1 MISRFRSF
9 VAALAALSVTACAG
23 AGTGT
28 QRTIG
33 FHGTSAASP
42 PLATSPCGYRAED
55 RDLCR
60 PNVLVIG
67 GGLAGI
73 AAAISAARH
82 GLRVTLLAQ
91 EPYLGGIV
99 TGALMDQWDFNTIV
113 GGRSVQRGI
122 FSQLYAQLGDSFT
135 PELAKRVLARDAREE
150 HVDVLTGMQVV
161 RVASSRE
168 GAERRVDAL
177 AVRDANGIV
186 RRFVADTFI
195 DATDDADVAALAG
208 ARYDV
213 GRQDE
218 GRDTKMQAATL
229 VFTLGGIDWPELT
242 ASYSP
247 ARYGY
252 GRAIGARAWGY
263 GRVVRRYHPR
273 SARVAI
279 RDLNLVRHPDGVVTV
294 NAINVFG
301 VDGRRPASVHE
312 AALLARNEAPGLV
325 AFLRTRVAGFA
336 AARVSGFAERLYVR
350 ETRHVRG
357 LEVLRESD
365 VWDRRVPPDT
375 IGLAAYPLDTHPV
388 DPTDHARYAPERR
401 VYGVPL
407 GTLLPLGFTNLGLAS
422 RSISATHVA
431 AGSAR
436 IIPTTVEEGE
446 ALGAAC
452 ALTHRRGVSLLTLER
467 TPYLLAKLRS
477 DLRQHGVILDPP
489 HPVLALHPNEH
500 VGNVR

>member
-1 MISRFRSF
+1 
-9 VAALAALSVTACAG
+9 
-23 AGTGT
+23 
-28 QRTIG
+28 
-33 FHGTSAASP
+33 
-42 PLATSPCGYRAED
+42 
-55 RDLCR
+55 
-60 PNVLVIG
+60 VLVIG

-73 AAAISAARH
+73 AAAVSAARH
-82 GLRVTLLAQ
+82 GLRVTLLAEQ
-91 EPYLGGIV
+91 PYLGGIV
-99 TGALMDQWDFNTIV
+99 TGALMDQWDFNKVV

-122 FSQLYAQLGDSFT
+122 FSEIYAQLGDSFT
-135 PELAKRVLARDAREE
+135 PELAKRVLARYVRQE

-161 RVASSRE
+161 RAGSTRE
-168 GAERRVDAL
+168 GTQRRIDAL
-177 AVRDANGIV
+177 AVRDAHGNV
-186 RRFVADTFI
+186 WRFVADAFI

-208 ARYDV
+208 AHYDV

-218 GRDTKMQAATL
+218 GHDTKMQAATL
-229 VFTLGGIDWPELT
+229 VFTLAGIDWRGLT
-242 ASYSP
+242 ATYSP

-263 GRVVRRYHPR
+263 GRIVRRYHPR
-273 SARVAI
+273 SPRVAI

-301 VDGRRPASVHE
+301 VDGRRPASVRE
-312 AALLARNEAPGLV
+312 AGLLARDEAPALV
-325 AFLRTRVAGFA
+325 AFLRAGVPGFA
-336 AARVSGFAERLYVR
+336 HARLSGYAERLYVR

-365 VWDRRVPPDT
+365 IWERRVPPDT

-388 DPTDHARYAPERR
+388 DPADHARYAPERR

-452 ALTHRRGVSLLTLER
+452 ALAHSRGVSLVTLAR
-467 TPYLLAKLRS
+467 TPELLAALRD
-477 DLRQHGVILDPP
+477 DLRERGVLLTPP
-489 HPVLALHPNEH
+489 HPVLALHREH
-500 VGNVR
+500 T